1 MSNGTRVKKRNGQ
14 FEQVSFDKILDRIQ
28 HFSSGLNVDAVSL
41 AQDVIKRIHDGI
53 ETRELDVLAARKAHN
68 RVLDHPDWDI
78 LAANIAISNHQKE
91 TLGIF
96 SEVIRELHE
105 YGLVDDKL
113 YCIVLDNEEE
123 LNDAID
129 YERDYYFPYLGFK
142 KFEQTYS
149 LRIKENDDPMGDGKP
164 FERPQDMFMR
174 VALGIHMDD
183 IDAAIET
190 YNWMSCRYF
199 IHATPTLFN
208 AGTPKPQCSS
218 CFLLSMK
225 EETDGGL
232 VDSIDKIYE
241 TLSDC
246 AKISKSAGGI
256 GVSIS
261 NVRSAGSMIN
271 SAGRGSSGIVPM
283 LKVFNETAR
292 YVDQGRRRKGAFA
305 MYIEPHHPDIYDFL
319 ELRENQG
326 KDEMRARDLFYAVW
340 TSDLFMKRVQNDEM
354 WSLIDPIQCPELIN
368 THGKEYEAHYLRC
381 EKEGRIVR
389 KVKAHDLYE
398 KIITSQIQTGT
409 PYMLYKDHCNRKSNQ
424 KNLGTIRSSNLCAE
438 VIQYTNN
445 DEIAVCNLSS
455 IALPRFVETDAEGR
469 PYFDHQTL
477 YHVVKIATR
486 NLNKIIDLNFYP
498 IEEARYSNMKN
509 RPIGIGVQGLA
520 NVFIEMRYPFES
532 EEARKLNREIFETMY
547 FASLE
552 ASCELAETLGAY
564 ESYEGSPM
572 SQGKLQFDL
581 WNECDGQKTELTH
594 RWNWTKLRLQIKEFG
609 VRNSLLLA
617 LMPTASTS
625 FLFGYNEAFEP
636 FTSNFYTMNMLGG
649 TYKIVN
655 KSLIH
660 DLIDLDMWNEDVKS
674 QFFANNGSIQN
685 INGIPDYIKS
695 LYKTVWEIKQKAI
708 IDLAA
713 DRGRF
718 VCQSQSMNIYIKNPD
733 HAIMGSLHMYT
744 WMKGLKTGQ
753 YYLRSRPAVDAIKTT
768 VNVKMQKQVDKE
780 NAGDT
785 SDTTTSDDEIEVV
798 GFVCNGDEG
807 CEACGA

>member
-1 MSNGTRVKKRNGQ
+1 MSGVIRVKKRSG
-14 FEQVSFDKILDRIQ
+14 EYEPVSFDKILYRIQ
-28 HFSSGLNVDAVSL
+28 HFSSGLKVDPYSL
-41 AQDVIKRIHDGI
+41 AQDVISRIHDGI

-68 RVLDHPDWDI
+68 RVLEHPDWDI

-91 TLGIF
+91 TMGIF

-105 YGLVDDKL
+105 HDLIDDKL
-113 YCIVLDNEEE
+113 FCIVEDNEDE

-129 YERDYYFPYLGFK
+129 YERDYYLPYLGFK

-149 LRIKENDDPMGDGKP
+149 IRVKESDDPMGDGKP

-174 VALGIHMDD
+174 VALGIHGDD
-183 IDAAIET
+183 IDSAIET

-208 AGTPKPQCSS
+208 SGTPKPQMSS

-225 EETDGGL
+225 EETGGKGP

-261 NVRSAGSMIN
+261 NVRSRGALIH

-305 MYIEPHHPDIYDFL
+305 MYIEPWHPDVYDFL
-319 ELRENQG
+319 ELKENAG
-326 KDEMRARDLFYAVW
+326 KDELRARDLFYAMWVP
-340 TSDLFMKRVQNDEM
+340 DLFMRRVENDEM
-354 WSLIDPIQCPELIN
+354 WSLIDPVDGPKLIN
-368 THGKEYEAHYLRC
+368 THGKEFEKWYLKYER
-381 EKEGRIVR
+381 EGKYVR
-389 KVKAHDLYE
+389 QVKAQDLYE
-398 KIITSQIQTGT
+398 KIITAQIQTGV
-409 PYMLYKDHCNRKSNQ
+409 PYMLFKDHANNKSNQ

-438 VIQYTNN
+438 VIEFTDNEQ
-445 DEIAVCNLSS
+445 IAVCNLASL
-455 IALPRFVETDAEGR
+455 ALPRYVETDADGN

-477 YHVVKIATR
+477 YHVTKIVTK
-486 NLNKIIDLNFYP
+486 NLNKIIDLNYYP
-498 IEEARYSNMKN
+498 IPEGKNSNMKN

-532 EEARKLNREIFETMY
+532 DAAAELNKEIFETIY
-547 FASLE
+547 YAALE
-552 ASCELAETLGAY
+552 ASCELAEEYGAY
-564 ESYEGSPM
+564 ETFEGSPL
-572 SQGKLQFDL
+572 SEGKLQFDL
-581 WNECDGQKTELTH
+581 WDEFEETKTKLTH
-594 RWNWTKLRLQIKEFG
+594 RWNWTKLRLQIKEHG

-625 FLFGYNEAFEP
+625 FLLGYNECFEP

-655 KSLIH
+655 KNLLT
-660 DLIDLDMWNEDVKS
+660 DLIEAGLWTDDIRS

-685 INGIPDYIKS
+685 INGIPGHLKE
-695 LYKTVWEIKQKAI
+695 LYKTVWEIKQKSV
-708 IDLAA
+708 IDMAA

-718 VCQSQSMNIYIKNPD
+718 ICQSQSMNIYIKEPD
-733 HAIMGSLHMYT
+733 HAVMGSLHMYT
-744 WMKGLKTGQ
+744 WKKGLKTGQ
-753 YYLRSRPAVDAIKTT
+753 YYLRSRPAVDAIKATT
-768 VNVKMQKQVDKE
+768 DPKLLAKLKE
-780 NAGDT
+780 EKRKKLYESNEDDDVEYAGN
-785 SDTTTSDDEIEVV
+785 
-798 GFVCNGDEG
+798 VCNGEEG